1 MYNLLISSIAVLLSA
16 YILPGVHVSGFLV
29 AIITAIFLGIANS
42 FILPILLVLTL
53 PITILTL
60 GLFTFVING
69 LLVMLVAAIV
79 PGFKVDGFWSAVAFS
94 IVMCFVNLFLQG
106 LF

>member
-1 MYNLLISSIAVLLSA
+1 MYNLLISSIAVLISA
-16 YILPGVHVSGFLV
+16 YVLPGVHVSGFIV
-29 AIITAIFLGIANS
+29 ALITAIFLGIANT
-42 FILPILLVLTL
+42 FIQPVLLLLTL

-69 LLVMLVAAIV
+69 LLVMLVAVVV
-79 PGFKVDGFWSAVAFS
+79 PGFKVDGILSAVAFS
-94 IVMCFVNLFLQG
+94 IVMSLVNIFLQG

>member
-1 MYNLLISSIAVLLSA
+1 MYNLLISSLAVIISA
-16 YILPGVHVSGFLV
+16 YVLPGVHVSGFIV
-29 AIITAIFLGIANS
+29 ALITAIFLGIANS
-42 FILPILLVLTL
+42 YILPVLTILAL

-69 LLVMLVAAIV
+69 LLVMIVSAIV
-79 PGFKVDGFWSAVAFS
+79 PGFKVDGIWSAIFFS
-94 IVMCFVNLFLQG
+94 IVMSLVNIFLQG